1 MERSTRKSEL
11 ELRRQQLRT
20 ANDGDDAIR
29 TERTNRSRQMTDFEK
44 RWGNLT
50 VGEAIALNK
59 AAEESQGD
67 PTIFE

>member
-11 ELRRQQLRT
+11 ELRRQQLR
-20 ANDGDDAIR
+20 ASNDGDDAIR
-29 TERTNRSRQMTDFEK
+29 TGRTNRSRKMTDFEK

>member
-1 MERSTRKSEL
+1 
-11 ELRRQQLRT
+11 
-20 ANDGDDAIR
+20 
-29 TERTNRSRQMTDFEK
+29 MTDFEK

-50 VGEAIALNK
+50 VGAGIALNK

>member
-1 MERSTRKSEL
+1 MERSTRESEL

-29 TERTNRSRQMTDFEK
+29 PGRTNRSRQMTDFEK

-50 VGEAIALNK
+50 VGEALELNK
-59 AAEESQGD
+59 AAENSMGD
-67 PTIFE
+67 PSIQE

>member
-11 ELRRQQLRT
+11 ELRRQQLR
-20 ANDGDDAIR
+20 ASNDGDDAIR

>member
-1 MERSTRKSEL
+1 MERSTRESEL
-11 ELRRQQLRT
+11 ELRRQQLR
-20 ANDGDDAIR
+20 ASNDGDDAIR
-29 TERTNRSRQMTDFEK
+29 PERTNRSRQMTDFEK

>member
-20 ANDGDDAIR
+20 SNDGGHAIR
-29 TERTNRSRQMTDFEK
+29 PERTNRSRQMTDFEK

>member
-1 MERSTRKSEL
+1 MERSTRNSEL

-29 TERTNRSRQMTDFEK
+29 TKRTNRSRQMTDFEK

>member
-20 ANDGDDAIR
+20 ANDGGNAIR
-29 TERTNRSRQMTDFEK
+29 PGRTNRSRQMTDFEK

>member
-1 MERSTRKSEL
+1 MERSTRESEL

-20 ANDGDDAIR
+20 ANDGGHAIR
-29 TERTNRSRQMTDFEK
+29 TGRTNRSRQMTDFEK

>member
-20 ANDGDDAIR
+20 SNDGGHAIR
-29 TERTNRSRQMTDFEK
+29 PERTNRSRKMTDFEK

-50 VGEAIALNK
+50 VGEALELNK
-59 AAEESQGD
+59 AAENSMGD
-67 PTIFE
+67 PSIQE